1 MKVILTGGGTGG
13 HIYPAIAIADMI
25 KKEDENAQI
34 LFIGTE
40 QGLESELVP
49 QNGYDIKF
57 ITVSGFNRHNLL
69 KNISVIGKAIKVSNE
84 AKKIITDFQPDFV
97 MGTGGYVCGPV
108 VRTAAKLGIP
118 CFIHEQNAVA
128 GLTNKLLEKYV
139 RNIFIGFGEAEKC
152 FSRKEKLIF
161 TGNPVRSGFFD
172 LNRQECKKKLG
183 ISEKQFVVLCF
194 GGSRGANKINDV
206 MLEVAENF
214 SGLLDVKLIFVT
226 GKIYY
231 NEICDIA
238 KQKGIDQNDSVE
250 FKKYIDDMPL
260 YLGASDLVISRAGA
274 LTVAELMVCNRASI
288 LIPSPNVTANH
299 QYYNAKAAEDVGA
312 ARIIVEKDLTSENII
327 KTVSELKN
335 DEILRTD
342 MEAACRLVGKKDA
355 VRQIYNHIIDN
366 LRS

>member
-1 MKVILTGGGTGG
+1 
-13 HIYPAIAIADMI
+13 
-25 KKEDENAQI
+25 
-34 LFIGTE
+34 
-40 QGLESELVP
+40 
-49 QNGYDIKF
+49 
-57 ITVSGFNRHNLL
+57 
-69 KNISVIGKAIKVSNE
+69 
-84 AKKIITDFQPDFV
+84 
-97 MGTGGYVCGPV
+97 
-108 VRTAAKLGIP
+108 
-118 CFIHEQNAVA
+118 
-128 GLTNKLLEKYV
+128 
-139 RNIFIGFGEAEKC
+139 
-152 FSRKEKLIF
+152 
-161 TGNPVRSGFFD
+161 
-172 LNRQECKKKLG
+172 
-183 ISEKQFVVLCF
+183 
-194 GGSRGANKINDV
+194 

-335 DEILRTD
+335 DEMLRTD